1 MANAEVSAEHGAFK
15 VDGIV
20 DGAGGIDAGLTV
32 ESVEDPAVDPLV
44 EGEEVDVDVEDEP
57 QAPTRRANVRA
68 TAAVIDRT
76 VRSVRKVRISRL

>member
-20 DGAGGIDAGLTV
+20 DGAGGIDAGLAV
-32 ESVEDPAVDPLV
+32 ESVADPAVDPLV

-57 QAPTRRANVRA
+57 QAPTTRVSIR
-68 TAAVIDRT
+68 TDAAVIDRT
-76 VRSVRKVRISRL
+76 ARLARKVRISRL

>member
-1 MANAEVSAEHGAFK
+1 MANAEASAEHGAFK

-20 DGAGGIDAGLTV
+20 DGAGGIDAGLAV
-32 ESVEDPAVDPLV
+32 ESVADPAVDPLV

-57 QAPTRRANVRA
+57 QAPTRTATVRA

>member
-32 ESVEDPAVDPLV
+32 ESVEDPAVDPFV

-57 QAPTRRANVRA
+57 QAPTTRVSIR
-68 TAAVIDRT
+68 TDAAVIDRT
-76 VRSVRKVRISRL
+76 ARPARKVRISRL